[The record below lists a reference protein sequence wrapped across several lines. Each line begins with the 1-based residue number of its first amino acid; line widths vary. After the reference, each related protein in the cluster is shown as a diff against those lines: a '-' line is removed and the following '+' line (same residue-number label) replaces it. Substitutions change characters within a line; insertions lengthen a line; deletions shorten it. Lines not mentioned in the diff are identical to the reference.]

1 MYYGI
6 SGGIYTRMFEEL
18 SSKFDRVFKFIRG
31 KGKVTEEGIDEFLR
45 EVRRVLLDADVNY
58 KVVKD
63 FTQAVKA
70 DVLLKNIVSSINPGK
85 LMIDTINNQLITL
98 MGEKRTDIKF
108 SNQIPSVIMIVGL
121 QGSGKT
127 TFSAKLARYLRSKG
141 RSPALA
147 ACDVYRPAAIEQLK
161 VLGSQIDVN
170 VYSEDTKEPVKIA
183 QNAIE
188 FCRKNM
194 KDTLIVDT
202 AGRLAID
209 EEMMKEVETL
219 KAKLNPSEILF
230 VVDAMTGQ
238 DAVNTAKEFHNRL
251 DYDGVILTKLDGDTR
266 GGAALSIRAVVSKP
280 IKFVSIGEKL
290 DAIEPFY
297 PDRMASRILGRGD
310 MTSLVEKAAE
320 VLPEELDEKKIKK
333 LEEKLRKNKFD
344 FDDFLEQL
352 QQIKK
357 MGSLSQL
364 VGMIP
369 GADKML
375 KGKEIDEK
383 PLKKVEAVITSMTRK
398 ERGNPNILNGSRRK
412 RIASGSGTTIQEVNK
427 VIKQFNEMQK
437 MIKQMKKGK
446 LNNLF
451 KSFNIPNFN

>member
-1 MYYGI
+1 
-6 SGGIYTRMFEEL
+6 MFEEL
-18 SSKFDRVFKFIRG
+18 SSKFDRVFKFIKG

-127 TFSAKLARYLRSKG
+127 TFAAKLARYLRSKG

-209 EEMMKEVETL
+209 EEMMNEVETL

-230 VVDAMTGQ
+230 VVDSMTGQ

-290 DAIEPFY
+290 DAIEPFH

-412 RIASGSGTTIQEVNK
+412 RIASGSGTTIQDVNK